1 MIKNCMLHNK
11 RECSKRAS
19 INRYRQR
26 KEILIV
32 HGFDWGSSSD
42 ASALIYDFI
51 DKIIKPIGSKYG
63 IKIDFQKLG
72 SKEGSIYCGICYAIQ
87 KADVVIFDIS
97 TNNLNVIFE
106 LGLAIGSGAYVYIL
120 KSRHY
125 SRSAKTLSDINGI
138 LEYRFTR
145 RGGTLNF
152 DTDLEKRLKFKIKTI
167 AKKKLKHFS

>member
-11 RECSKRAS
+11 RECSKRAL
-19 INRYRQR
+19 INRYRLR

-32 HGFDWGSSSD
+32 YGFDWGSSSD
-42 ASALIYDFI
+42 TSALIYDFV
-51 DKIIKPIGSKYG
+51 DEKIKSIGSKYG
-63 IKIDFQKLG
+63 VKIKFQKLG

-87 KADVVIFDIS
+87 KADVAIFDIS

-120 KSRHY
+120 RSRHY
-125 SRSAKTLSDINGI
+125 SRSAKSLSDINGI

-145 RGGTLNF
+145 KSGLLNF
-152 DTDLEKRLKFKIKTI
+152 DTDLEKRLKFKIRDI
-167 AKKKLKHFS
+167 AKKKLKNSS